1 MTASRRTT
9 IISAACLAVSMS
21 ACVLLLR
28 HIDHIRPKATIED
41 VLYLNSPTTIKR
53 ASVGFDGLMA
63 CIYWTRTVQYFG
75 RRHFDRAHTYN
86 ELAPLL
92 EITTTLDPHLFPAYE
107 FGASFLAPRPPAG
120 AGEPVR
126 AIQLMEYGIAHNPNN
141 WRLYYD
147 LGFVYYTE
155 LKDYRNAADVFERGS
170 RVPDAHPFM
179 KIMAAQMAAHSGDFE
194 TARMLWSATY
204 ESTREASIRQNAVE
218 HLRAI
223 RVDEDITNLEAL
235 LKTFEEHTGRLPLS
249 ISELTTAAP
258 LRGIPVDPDG
268 DPYEISLDGR
278 VLVQYPDDF
287 PFITKGLPEGYQPGP
302 PKFHGQRSALI
313 HDQFLF

>member
-1 MTASRRTT
+1 MTSTRRTT
-9 IISAACLAVSMS
+9 IISASCLAVSMI

-28 HIDHIRPKATIED
+28 HIDQIRPKATIED
-41 VLYLNSPTTIKR
+41 VLYLNSPATIKR

-75 RRHFDRAHTYN
+75 HRHYDRAHTYN

-92 EITTTLDPHLFPAYE
+92 EITTALDPHLLPAYQ
-107 FGASFLAPRPPAG
+107 FGASFLAPKPPAG

-155 LKDYRNAADVFERGS
+155 LKDYRNAAEVFERGS
-170 RVPDAHPFM
+170 KVPDAHPFM
-179 KIMAAQMAAHSGDFE
+179 KIMAAQMAAHAGDFA

-204 ESTREASIRQNAVE
+204 ESSSEANIRQNAVE

-223 RVDEDITNLEAL
+223 TVDEDVTHLEAL
-235 LKTFEEHTGRLPLS
+235 MKAFEERNGRAPS
-249 ISELTTAAP
+249 SMTELVAASR

-268 DPYEISLDGR
+268 DAYEITPAGR
-278 VLVQYPDDF
+278 VQLHDPDDF
-287 PFITKGLPEGYQPGP
+287 PFITKGLPEGYTPGP
-302 PKFHGQRSALI
+302 PKFHKPR
-313 HDQFLF
+313 